1 LIVLVT
7 GATGTL
13 GRRLTGELAR
23 RGHEVVAGTSRP
35 GAPARIAG
43 IRFSQFDLST
53 GSGLGQALVGVE
65 AVIHSATS
73 PSRAGEVDVG
83 GIRRL
88 SAAARPGVHLVF
100 PGIVGSDL
108 IPTRY
113 YKMKTASEQALVSSG
128 QPWTILRATQFH
140 QLIWFWYARRSR
152 NPFLFVPSQTRYQ
165 VIDPLEVA
173 RRLVD
178 AVEAGPQGRMDDIGG
193 PTAYDA
199 ADLARSCLSA
209 IHSRRKVIAYTRWG
223 LPAASLRAGANLSA
237 NRAGGETWNEFV
249 ARQIDRQ
256 RSDRRRNQ
264 Y

>member
-1 LIVLVT
+1 M
-7 GATGTL
+7 
-13 GRRLTGELAR
+13 GELAR

-35 GAPARIAG
+35 GAPDRIAG

-53 GSGLGQALVGVE
+53 GSGLDQALAGVE
-65 AVIHSATS
+65 AVIHSATN
-73 PSRAGEVDVG
+73 PSRAKEVDVG

-88 SAAARPGVHLVF
+88 SAAAQTGVHLVF

-108 IPTRY
+108 IATPY
-113 YKMKTASEQALVSSG
+113 YKMKTASEDALVSSG

-178 AVEAGPQGRMDDIGG
+178 AVEAGPQGRMDDLGG

-209 IHSRRKVIAYTRWG
+209 IDSRRKVIAYTRWG
-223 LPAASLRAGANLSA
+223 LPAAALRAGANLTA
-237 NRAGGETWNEFV
+237 NRAGGETWNQFV
-249 ARQIDRQ
+249 ARQIDR
-256 RSDRRRNQ
+256 RRTEDGRWKQ
-264 Y
+264 D